1 MYVQQYNFLNP
12 QILTLQQNG
21 NLPVDDL
28 MSEHIKLD
36 DVNEGFD
43 KLASGETVRQLIMF
57 D

>member
-1 MYVQQYNFLNP
+1 
-12 QILTLQQNG
+12 
-21 NLPVDDL
+21 